1 MEKAMKAKDV
11 LNKLRVT
18 RQTLTKYVALGYIK
32 VTKLPNGQYNYDDDS
47 VYSFLNKDVTRKT
60 VIYSRV
66 STNAQKSNLETQIS
80 TLKQFCFMQGITIH
94 EIYKDIASGISFTKR
109 DDFFRMLDEII
120 QGRIE
125 RVIITYKDRLS
136 RVGFELFSTLFK
148 KFGCKIVVMS
158 EVGNP
163 KIDSEEIFEEIVS
176 LLHCYSIKIYSKRNK
191 DKKVIEVG
199 IE

>member
-1 MEKAMKAKDV
+1 
-11 LNKLRVT
+11 
-18 RQTLTKYVALGYIK
+18 
-32 VTKLPNGQYNYDDDS
+32 
-47 VYSFLNKDVTRKT
+47 
-60 VIYSRV
+60 
-66 STNAQKSNLETQIS
+66 
-80 TLKQFCFMQGITIH
+80 MQGITIH

-148 KFGCKIVVMS
+148 KFGCEIVVMS

-176 LLHCYSIKIYSKRNK
+176 LLHCYSVKLYSKRNK